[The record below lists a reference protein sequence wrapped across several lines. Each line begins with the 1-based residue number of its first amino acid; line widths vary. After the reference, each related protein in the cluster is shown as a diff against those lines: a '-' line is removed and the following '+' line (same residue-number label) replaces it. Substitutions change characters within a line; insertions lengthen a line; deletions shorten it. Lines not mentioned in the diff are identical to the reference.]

1 MACSLWTITRLLYSD
16 EDLRALGWRNGKDP
30 KKYAPGKMYFG
41 GEYRNEDGHLPS
53 APGRIWYE
61 ADINYYEG
69 RRNGH
74 RLLFSND
81 GLIFVT
87 YNHYVTFYELS
98 SGGANEDN

>member
-1 MACSLWTITRLLYSD
+1 MCTYRVWRYKSD
-16 EDLRALGWRNGKDP
+16 GANQGT
-30 KKYAPGKMYFG
+30 F
-41 GEYRNEDGHLPS
+41 
-53 APGRIWYE
+53 
-61 ADINYYEG
+61 NYYEG